1 MAGFENAFQAIDETI
16 ADCCLRELP
25 WEFCANL
32 WRDSR
37 DVSSRQ
43 RIAEV
48 YRLGRPLILKIL
60 SMDKSPMKNKK
71 KVSICRS
78 MMTAAAGKMEA
89 RSPYEALNAYNK
101 AVVFAPNVEDH
112 LSRACSDRAQCLLE
126 IGDPELA
133 LQDIEAGQSKLDH
146 KPLFEEAKSNPT
158 LHKNKWAY
166 ICVGTYLILDP

>member
-37 DVSSRQ
+37 DVTPRQ
-43 RIAEV
+43 RLSEV

-78 MMTAAAGKMEA
+78 MMTAAAGKM
-89 RSPYEALNAYNK
+89 
-101 AVVFAPNVEDH
+101 
-112 LSRACSDRAQCLLE
+112 
-126 IGDPELA
+126 
-133 LQDIEAGQSKLDH
+133 
-146 KPLFEEAKSNPT
+146 
-158 LHKNKWAY
+158 
-166 ICVGTYLILDP
+166 